1 MLTNRDKKGFPMEFL
16 TKELQ
21 KSQATCFRNIFHS
34 EALNM
39 EKTNGAGGIYNK
51 CG

>member
-1 MLTNRDKKGFPMEFL
+1 MGFL
-16 TKELQ
+16 TKESQ
-21 KSQATCFRNIFHS
+21 KSQATYFRNIFHS

-39 EKTNGAGGIYNK
+39 EKNNGAGGANNK

>member
-1 MLTNRDKKGFPMEFL
+1 MEFL

-21 KSQATCFRNIFHS
+21 KNQAPYFKNIFQS

-39 EKTNGAGGIYNK
+39 EKNNGAGGIYNK
-51 CG
+51 CE